1 MFIYNIHHLIKR
13 VIMRQA
19 KFLTILSIAVIALG
33 SCKKDFLNEFPH
45 GSININNFYK
55 TTTDFQEA
63 LVGAYT
69 PLRDAA
75 NVAFYLEEMRSDNT
89 FFDYNTKDRG
99 SVTTEQVSYFLDG
112 ASTGVTSTVWTA
124 DFNGIQRTNVILSRI
139 KTATA
144 VPDSIKSLITG
155 EAQALRAHYYFELV
169 RLFGPLP
176 LFLNETNDIADTR
189 LGRSS
194 VDSVYGQ
201 IITDLTDALSKVAG
215 PAFASGA
222 IGTQSGRVSRGMI
235 ATELGMVYLTRKQ
248 YDKASA
254 ILQTVT
260 TMGYSLLPN
269 YADVFTTANE
279 NSKESIFEIDYKAGT
294 DGQSSPFIYRFI
306 PAVTNTTNILGVNF
320 NNNKN
325 NYGGWNMPTQ
335 NLVNTYEANDKRLDA
350 SVGVIKGHFDKDK
363 YLIPDSVT
371 SVLNVTAPLNDS
383 TKYFTRKYFHP
394 GYGNIIDNTDQDWYV
409 YRYSDVLLMLAE
421 ALNEQGMS
429 GDALP
434 YLNLVRQ
441 RAGLVA
447 SSETDKDALRVVIAH
462 ERRVELSFE
471 NKRWFDLV
479 RTDKAIDV
487 MTTYGATQKATYG
500 FLLSSSYVVTP
511 DRLIYAIPF
520 RENQLNPAGLWQNH
534 GY

>member
-1 MFIYNIHHLIKR
+1 
-13 VIMRQA
+13 MRQA

-33 SCKKDFLNEFPH
+33 SCKKDFLNEYPH
-45 GSININNFYK
+45 GSINITNFYK
-55 TTTDFQEA
+55 TTVDFQEA

-75 NVAFYLEEMRSDNT
+75 NVGFYVEEMRSDNT

-99 SVTTEQVSYFLDG
+99 SVATEQVSYFLDG

-124 DFNGIQRTNVILSRI
+124 DFNGIQRANVILSRI

-144 VPDSIKSLITG
+144 VPDSMKKLITG
-155 EAQALRAHYYFELV
+155 EAEALRAHYYFELV
-169 RLFGPLP
+169 RLFGPVP
-176 LFLNETNDIADTR
+176 LFLDETKEIGDTR
-189 LGRSS
+189 VGRSS
-194 VDSVYGQ
+194 VDSVYMQ
-201 IITDLTDALSKVAG
+201 IVSDLTDALGKVAG
-215 PAFASGA
+215 PSFNTSG
-222 IGTQSGRVSRGMI
+222 IQSGRVTKGMI

-260 TMGYSLLPN
+260 TMGYGLMTN

-279 NSKESIFEIDYKAGT
+279 NNKECIFEIDYKAGT

-306 PAVTNTTNILGVNF
+306 PATTVTTVILGVNF
-320 NNNKN
+320 NNNRN
-325 NYGGWNMPTQ
+325 NYGGWNIPTQ
-335 NLVNTYEANDKRLDA
+335 DLVNTYEPNDKRLDA
-350 SVGVIKGHFDKDK
+350 SIGVIKGHFDKDK
-363 YLIPDSVT
+363 YYFPDSVT
-371 SVLNVTAPLNDS
+371 SVLNVGAGPLNDS

-394 GYGNIIDNTDQDWYV
+394 PYGTIIYNTDQDWYV

-434 YLNLVRQ
+434 YLNQVRQ
-441 RAGLVA
+441 RAGLTP
-447 SSETDKDALRVVIAH
+447 STETDKDALRAVIAH
-462 ERRVELSFE
+462 ERRVELAFE

-479 RTDKAIDV
+479 RTDQAISV
-487 MTTYGATQKATYG
+487 MTAYGIAQKAKYG
-500 FLLSSSYVVTP
+500 FLLPASYTVNT

-520 RENQLNPAGLWQNH
+520 RENQLNPVGLWQNH